1 MNQKRYISIQQNLYT
16 ITILFLIK
24 ERSIPFLELK
34 SKKKEKKETVGII
47 EYE

>member
-24 ERSIPFLELK
+24 RSIPFLELK
-34 SKKKEKKETVGII
+34 SKKKEKKKQLE
-47 EYE
+47 